1 MTTRGAGAF
10 NPVAR
15 ELAILIS
22 LALLMFAAGL
32 GLRDPWPAD
41 EPRFALIVRDMVET
55 GRWLFP
61 AIGGDYYPDKP
72 PLYFWI
78 MAIFY
83 ALTGSL
89 RVAFLLP
96 SLLAAL
102 AVVVLVYDIARRL
115 WNREA
120 AFGAALLLLFTVA
133 FAWQA
138 RAAQIDMTVTAFM
151 TLALYALMRHLLE
164 KSSWL
169 WYAIAGFAAGLGV
182 ITKGVGFLP
191 LLALIP
197 YGVMRSRGWPLP
209 SVGKGGWR
217 WSLAP
222 IAMFAAIALWLV
234 PMLIAVAMSGD
245 PALAAYRDEILLQQ
259 TVTRYAEP
267 WHHREPFYFYVVNVI
282 PFLWLP
288 LSMLLVW
295 LVPSWRRAWSERDAK
310 VWLPLAWAMI
320 VVIFFSLSPG
330 KRGVYV
336 VPAIPAVAIA
346 AAPYLQGLWS
356 KRGPQLAGLTL
367 TILIGIVTAAAYIYA
382 TRWAPDRAAQIL
394 ADAGPI
400 PLQILLA
407 LAVIAALAAII
418 CGVRAGLVALAYT
431 LGSIWLFMGWIVAP
445 ALNGTRSGSDF
456 VAAALAHAP
465 RGHEL
470 GMVAYKEQFLLY
482 LDRPM
487 LTFGYRR
494 WREGSQESYDAARW
508 INEKPNRAL
517 LLDEQQQAR
526 CFHGAATL
534 EFAGIASGLRW
545 SWVTA
550 PADASCAAL
559 GRDSALIYRPP
570 G

>member
-1 MTTRGAGAF
+1 MSAPASSRW
-10 NPVAR
+10 NPAAR
-15 ELAILIS
+15 DLAILIG
-22 LALLMFAAGL
+22 LALLIFAAGL

-41 EPRFALIVRDMVET
+41 EPRFALIARDMVET

-61 AIGGDYYPDKP
+61 VIGGDYYADKP

-78 MAIFY
+78 MATCY

-102 AVVVLVYDIARRL
+102 AVVVLVYDLARRL

-120 AFGAALLLLFTVA
+120 AFGAAMLLLFTVA

-138 RAAQIDMTVTAFM
+138 RAAQIDMTVTAFI
-151 TLALYALMRHLLE
+151 TLALYGLLRHLLV
-164 KSSWL
+164 KRSWL

-197 YGVMRSRGWPLP
+197 YGVMRSRRWPLP
-209 SVGKGGWR
+209 PVGKGGWR

-222 IAMFAAIALWLV
+222 IAMLVAIALWLV
-234 PMLIAVAMSGD
+234 PMLLAVRASAD

-267 WHHREPFYFYVVNVI
+267 WHHREPFYFYVVDVI
-282 PFLWLP
+282 PVLWLP

-295 LVPSWRRAWSERDAK
+295 LVPNWRRAWSERDAK
-310 VWLPLAWAMI
+310 VWLPLAWAVLA
-320 VVIFFSLSPG
+320 VVFFSLSPG

-336 VPAIPAVAIA
+336 VPAIPAVVIA
-346 AAPYLQGLWS
+346 AAPYLRSLWS
-356 KRGPQLAGLTL
+356 RRGPQLAGLVL
-367 TILIGIVTAAAYIYA
+367 TIFIAIVMVAAYIYA
-382 TRWAPDRAAQIL
+382 TRWAPDKAAEIV

-400 PLQILLA
+400 PFEILLTLA
-407 LAVIAALAAII
+407 LVATLAAII
-418 CGVRAGLVALAYT
+418 CGMRAGLVALAYT

-465 RGHEL
+465 PGHEL
-470 GMVAYKEQFLLY
+470 GLVGYKEQFLLY
-482 LDRPM
+482 IDRPM
-487 LTFGYRR
+487 VNFGYRR

-508 INEKPNRAL
+508 INARAGRAL
-517 LLDEQQQAR
+517 LVDAQHQAE
-526 CFHGAATL
+526 CFQGSART
-534 EFAGIASGLRW
+534 EFAGIASGAHW

-550 PADASCAAL
+550 PADSRCAAR